1 MVVKII
7 IEMVRMKLAGSDE
20 GIGSLI
26 KDLEEPLESVE
37 LRMNIISEPRH
48 AKARA
53 IDVIETFRSY
63 VEVFVSKHSEIK
75 RILFHQKIAVIYVKL
90 TSLHP

>member
-7 IEMVRMKLAGSDE
+7 IEMVSMKLAGSEE

-26 KDLEEPLESVE
+26 KALEEPLESLE

-48 AKARA
+48 AKAKGFEA
-53 IDVIETFRSY
+53 IEAFRHYIEVAELGFLLVRS
-63 VEVFVSKHSEIK
+63 IN
-75 RILFHQKIAVIYVKL
+75 
-90 TSLHP
+90 

>member
-53 IDVIETFRSY
+53 IGVIETFRSY
-63 VEVFVSKHSEIK
+63 VEVFISKHSEIK
-75 RILFHQKIAVIYVKL
+75 HNLFHQKIAFIYVKL

>member
-26 KDLEEPLESVE
+26 SDLEGPLESVE
-37 LRMNIISEPRH
+37 LRMNIISEPRD

-53 IDVIETFRSY
+53 VEAIEKFRSY
-63 VEVFVSKHSEIK
+63 IEVHINPLQDNLLLGEN
-75 RILFHQKIAVIYVKL
+75 
-90 TSLHP
+90 